1 MSTSE
6 KMQLDVWKGDWGLA
20 SIDTECLQVLAYARF
35 NGIPLQVKATNN
47 PFKTPNG
54 RLPVLRTKHTSL
66 DKVSEI
72 IQYLK
77 KTNFDSSSANNSKEY
92 AEFIAYD
99 TMLKDKLYPAMQFI
113 WWLDQTNLNELVRP
127 WYCKAVPFPLNYYY
141 PSKFENQAKTV
152 IETLYPTEDNMTVI
166 ENKVY
171 SEAQKCL
178 TSLSTRLGDSK
189 YFLGQSHTML
199 DAVVYSYLA
208 PLLKTPLVNPPLQ
221 NHLKACTNL
230 VTFVTHISQKYF
242 RDEYQ
247 QYEKVKSENN
257 VKRMRKDSYTEFPN
271 KRRDQVLAG
280 IFAAAAMIGYAV
292 LTGKLEVPIK
302 DNKMINQAEE
312 YIIEDEVDE

>member
-1 MSTSE
+1 MSTSD
-6 KMQLDVWKGDWGLA
+6 KMQLDVWKGDWGLP
-20 SIDTECLQVLAYARF
+20 SIDTECLQVMAYARF

-47 PFKTPNG
+47 PFKTSNG
-54 RLPVLRTKHTSL
+54 RLPVLRTKHTCL

-72 IQYLK
+72 ILYLK
-77 KTNFDSSSANNSKEY
+77 KTNFENSENGSKEY

-113 WWLDQTNLNELVRP
+113 WWLDQANLNELIRP
-127 WYCKAVPFPLNYYY
+127 WYCKAVPFPFNYYY
-141 PSKFENQAKTV
+141 PSKFENQAKAV
-152 IETLYPTEDNMTVI
+152 IETLYPMEDNMTVI
-166 ENKVY
+166 GNKVY

-178 TSLSTRLGDSK
+178 TSLSTRLGNSK

-208 PLLKTPLVNPPLQ
+208 PLLKTPLVNPSLQ

-230 VTFVTHISQKYF
+230 VNFVTHISQKYF
-242 RDEYQ
+242 RDEYI
-247 QYEKVKSENN
+247 QYEKIKSENN
-257 VKRMRKDSYTEFPN
+257 INKMRKDSYLEFPN

-280 IFAAAAMIGYAV
+280 IFAFVAMVGYAL

-302 DNKMINQAEE
+302 DKKMINEDAE
-312 YIIEDEVDE
+312 